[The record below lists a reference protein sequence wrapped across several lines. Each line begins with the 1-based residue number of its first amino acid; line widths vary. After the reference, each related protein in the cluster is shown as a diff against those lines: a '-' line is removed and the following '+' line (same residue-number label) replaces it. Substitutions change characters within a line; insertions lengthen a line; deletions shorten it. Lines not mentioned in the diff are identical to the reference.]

1 MTAQHQGRR
10 TVSAT
15 ALAARFGVSTR
26 TIRRIVAEPRDEFEA
41 RALTRQA
48 EALKLRSR
56 GMSYGQ
62 IAKELG
68 ITRDAASGLVRRGRQ
83 NNAAS
88 AAA

>member
-1 MTAQHQGRR
+1 
-10 TVSAT
+10 
-15 ALAARFGVSTR
+15 
-26 TIRRIVAEPRDEFEA
+26 
-41 RALTRQA
+41 
-48 EALKLRSR
+48 
-56 GMSYGQ
+56 MSYGQ